1 MNVKECAEWLR
12 EHDDI
17 LILTHIR
24 PDGDTLGSAAALCS
38 ALRRLG
44 KNAALYNNPDITK
57 KYTKY
62 VDAYIARDFEYKHTV
77 AVDVA
82 ETQMLA
88 VGFEGK
94 IELCI
99 DHHSSNSHYADELL
113 LNSAKASCGEIVLE
127 VIKELCADVT
137 PEEASLLYMAVST
150 DCGCFHYANVT
161 EETFSAAS
169 ELLHYGADLKNL
181 NFDLFRQMSRARMTL
196 EGSILYGLKYF
207 FGGKVVAATITLE
220 TMKETGASENDCDD
234 IAGIPGKV
242 EGCLVSLLIRQLN
255 TEKCKV
261 SVRSRDGF
269 DSSALCAR
277 FGGGGHKLASGC
289 TIAADPDETLRRLID
304 AISEVIE

>member
-88 VGFEGK
+88 VGFEG
-94 IELCI
+94 
-99 DHHSSNSHYADELL
+99 
-113 LNSAKASCGEIVLE
+113 
-127 VIKELCADVT
+127 
-137 PEEASLLYMAVST
+137 
-150 DCGCFHYANVT
+150 
-161 EETFSAAS
+161 
-169 ELLHYGADLKNL
+169 
-181 NFDLFRQMSRARMTL
+181 
-196 EGSILYGLKYF
+196 
-207 FGGKVVAATITLE
+207 
-220 TMKETGASENDCDD
+220 
-234 IAGIPGKV
+234 
-242 EGCLVSLLIRQLN
+242 
-255 TEKCKV
+255 
-261 SVRSRDGF
+261 
-269 DSSALCAR
+269 
-277 FGGGGHKLASGC
+277 
-289 TIAADPDETLRRLID
+289 
-304 AISEVIE
+304 